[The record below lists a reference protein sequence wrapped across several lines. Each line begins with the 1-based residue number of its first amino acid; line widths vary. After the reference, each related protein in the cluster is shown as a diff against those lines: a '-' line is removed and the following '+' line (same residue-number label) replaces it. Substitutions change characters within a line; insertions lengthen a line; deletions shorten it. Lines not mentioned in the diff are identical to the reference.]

1 MVDAQNVGH
10 GRIGCHS
17 TQYAVL
23 NLKRRD
29 FWPNLTEVIAKIHFS
44 WGGTFTKTA
53 PQVMVVITHT
63 KFLSAWSVSLAQD
76 NS

>member
-44 WGGTFTKTA
+44 
-53 PQVMVVITHT
+53 
-63 KFLSAWSVSLAQD
+63 
-76 NS
+76 